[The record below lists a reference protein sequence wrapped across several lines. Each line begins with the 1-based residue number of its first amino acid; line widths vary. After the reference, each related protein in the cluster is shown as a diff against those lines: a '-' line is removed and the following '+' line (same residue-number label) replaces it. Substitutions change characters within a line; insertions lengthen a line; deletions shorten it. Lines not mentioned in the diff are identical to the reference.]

1 MRAARFP
8 ASQKNLAWSEV
19 VASIT
24 WKVRPVASERYNAG
38 LRIPSRLAP
47 KEIATKA
54 SPTARLKKRISA
66 V

>member
-8 ASQKNLAWSEV
+8 ASQKNLAWSE

-54 SPTARLKKRISA
+54 SPTARLKK
-66 V
+66 